1 VYPDSGSAYR
11 INREFVGHQHYHIS
25 VFDTFSCPVCFN
37 YYNKSVYTFF
47 SDRRRE
53 HYDELNNNVFVQ
65 LDNLEIIFF
74 DDENPHYILEK
85 IQVEMAKDSMFYD
98 DARRHMSK
106 KMKQNIED
114 FENQLNAYN
123 TYTIYRPVT

>member
-1 VYPDSGSAYR
+1 M
-11 INREFVGHQHYHIS
+11 
-25 VFDTFSCPVCFN
+25 
-37 YYNKSVYTFF
+37 
-47 SDRRRE
+47 
-53 HYDELNNNVFVQ
+53 Q